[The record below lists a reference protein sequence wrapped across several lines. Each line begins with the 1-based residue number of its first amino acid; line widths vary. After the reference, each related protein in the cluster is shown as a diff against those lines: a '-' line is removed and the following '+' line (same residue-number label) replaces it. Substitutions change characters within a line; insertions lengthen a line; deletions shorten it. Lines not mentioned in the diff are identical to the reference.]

1 MAIAEINWNPT
12 TRDLRQFGMIWLPA
26 FLALLGVMTFYYAES
41 PSAAVAPAALALAA
55 SVTGYLRP
63 AAIRPVFVGL
73 MGITFPIGWVVSHA
87 IFLFVFYFVV
97 TPIGLLMRL
106 AGRDALER
114 KLDRTAS
121 TYWQPYQ
128 QETSRARYLRQF

>member
-12 TRDLRQFGMIWLPA
+12 TRDLRQFGTIWLPA
-26 FLALLGVMTFYYAES
+26 FLVLVGLIMFYYAES
-41 PSAAVAPAALALAA
+41 TSAAVALAALALTAG
-55 SVTGYLRP
+55 VTGYLRP
-63 AAIRPVFVGL
+63 GAIRPVFVGL
-73 MGITFPIGWVVSHA
+73 MGVTFPIGWVVSHA
-87 IFLFVFYFVV
+87 IFLVVFYFVV

-106 AGRDALER
+106 TGRDALER

-121 TYWQPYQ
+121 TYWQPHN

>member
-26 FLALLGVMTFYYAES
+26 FLVLVGVIAFYYGES
-41 PSAAVAPAALALAA
+41 MSAAVAPAALALTAA
-55 SVTGYLRP
+55 VTGYLRP
-63 AAIRPVFVGL
+63 CAIRPVFVGL
-73 MGITFPIGWVVSHA
+73 MGLTFPIGWVVSHA

-128 QETSRARYLRQF
+128 QETSRARYVRQF

>member
-12 TRDLRQFGMIWLPA
+12 TRDLKQFGMIWLPA
-26 FLALLGVMTFYYAES
+26 FLMLVGAMTFYFAES
-41 PSAAVAPAALALAA
+41 TSAAVALGALALTAG
-55 SVTGYLRP
+55 VIGYLRP
-63 AAIRPVFVGL
+63 GAIRPIFVGM
-73 MGITFPIGWVVSHA
+73 MGVTFPIGWVVSHA
-87 IFLFVFYFVV
+87 IFLFIFYFVV

-121 TYWQPYQ
+121 TYWHPYQ

>member
-26 FLALLGVMTFYYAES
+26 LLALVGVMTFHYAES
-41 PSAAVAPAALALAA
+41 VSTSVALAALAL
-55 SVTGYLRP
+55 VTGVTAYLRP
-63 AAIRPVFVGL
+63 EAMRPIFLGM

-87 IFLFVFYFVV
+87 IFLVVFYFVV

-114 KLDRTAS
+114 KLDHTAS
-121 TYWQPYQ
+121 TYWQPYN
-128 QETSRARYLRQF
+128 QETSRTRYLRQF